1 MQTMKITS
9 IKPHRILLAVFA
21 LALSGGLSRADV
33 PVFQIT
39 FDNTNSFVTSTG
51 FPNYPTYGLDN
62 PTVNAPNV
70 RFDYGGTTTTAANT
84 TIAFST
90 NDAAGNP
97 ASGSIQFTIP
107 MDVTVDGGNT
117 KGAFTFDFYHNGG
130 AASNLTSL
138 SFDVMVDTNSTPE
151 QTNNFAGGYGYLQ
164 FVSRNSSYSFNLI
177 PSSAFAEDVGAAYTG
192 TTAGHW
198 QHVVIPLDSTVPD
211 DVIRG
216 LTFQLYG
223 GPGQNISG
231 TVILYFD
238 NLTVNTAGSIIQPT
252 NSISTIQGPKGL
264 RLEATTHPTVDAQ
277 QYERQGLAS
286 KASAYG
292 WVGSGANP
300 VTYSLTI
307 TNFPSGAFS
316 NFEAYVFLAP
326 TNSISGGPTE
336 PNPDW
341 NESTILSLSIQNQAD
356 GSAIGS
362 LAVKTDDPND
372 NFFLTNVCTVA
383 STTPVGTWSITFT
396 NDDFL
401 TLTSPSGG
409 VTNVNPQGIGASFGS
424 QVSAYVGIQPNSTD
438 NTGQQAVF
446 SRFQIVSNGVTLLD
460 DNFSGLSVNTGTW
473 VVAAEDPT
481 GVLQVPPNA
490 ALMLNWT
497 LPANGFSLQ
506 ASSNL
511 KDTNSWH
518 SPALPTTVF
527 NGQGTVIIPSTF
539 LATNNP
545 TFFRLIHP

>member
-1 MQTMKITS
+1 MKITS
-9 IKPHRILLAVFA
+9 IKPHRILMLAVFA
-21 LALSGGLSRADV
+21 LAVSCGLSRADV
-33 PVFQIT
+33 PVFQLT
-39 FDNTNSFVTSTG
+39 FDNPASFATSVG
-51 FPNYPTYGLDN
+51 FPNYGTYGLDN
-62 PTVNAPNV
+62 PAVNGPNV
-70 RFDYGGTTTTAANT
+70 RFDFGGTTTTAANT

-117 KGAFTFDFYHNGG
+117 KGAFTFDFYQNGG

-151 QTNNFAGGYGYLQ
+151 QTNNFAAGYGYLQ
-164 FVSRNSSYSFNLI
+164 FVSRDANYSFNTI
-177 PSSAFAEDVGAAYTG
+177 PTFGEDVGAAYTG

-231 TVILYFD
+231 KVILYLD
-238 NLTVNTAGSIIQPT
+238 NLTVSTAGSIIQPT
-252 NSISTIQGPKGL
+252 NTISQIQGPRGL
-264 RLEATTHPTVDAQ
+264 RLMATSNTTVDAQ
-277 QYERQGLAS
+277 QYQRQGLAS
-286 KASAYG
+286 KASVYG
-292 WVGSGANP
+292 WVGSGVNP

-316 NFEAYVFLAP
+316 NFQAYVFLTP
-326 TNSISGGPTE
+326 TNIFTGGPTE

-341 NESTILSLSIQNQAD
+341 VESDVLTLSIQNQAD
-356 GSAIGS
+356 GSAIGTLS
-362 LAVKTDDPND
+362 VKTDDPSD
-372 NFFLTNVCTVA
+372 NAFQTNVCTVA
-383 STTPVGTWSITFT
+383 STTPIGTWSITFT
-396 NDDFL
+396 NDDFV

-409 VTNVNPQGIGASFGS
+409 VTNANPQGIGASFGN
-424 QVSAYVGIQPNSTD
+424 QVSAYVGVQPNLNQ
-438 NTGQQAVF
+438 NTGQQGVF
-446 SRFQIVSNGVTLLD
+446 SRFQIVSNSVTLLD
-460 DNFSGLSVNTGTW
+460 DNFSSQSVNTGTW
-473 VVAAEDPT
+473 VVAAEDPA

-506 ASSNL
+506 VSSNL
-511 KDTNSWH
+511 TDTNSWH
-518 SPALPTTVF
+518 SPGLSSSTF
-527 NGQGTVIIPSTF
+527 SGQGTVIIPSTF
-539 LATNNP
+539 MATNSP
-545 TFFRLIHP
+545 GFFRLVHP